1 MFALLMPTIDVLIT
15 ILFLIIVIPVL
26 QILVF
31 RLPQMRLHR
40 AQRSGHEHHAFKPK
54 LLQHDPIHFLSRRA
68 KIHRWF
74 RHDEPTFFHLRLRN
88 FQHLVY
94 AMRPNIF
101 LQLRIG
107 QIPSIDRSSNDET
120 VNIWNVFRVDTYNRR
135 FRALRAAR
143 AVRDQRRRGT
153 LARESD
159 FNRIAAVVHDDD
171 VRVHWDGRTRRRG
184 FRRGL
189 LPALRIARHYCRLKR
204 WSLSLA
210 RVFLY
215 EREGIAKILLRCEKG
230 DF

>member
-1 MFALLMPTIDVLIT
+1 MVGDSPVENRRRVREGEPDVEDASSHSFSSPFDSLLLRSAYSRRRFVKAHILFICDIVYLHHRVLV
-15 ILFLIIVIPVL
+15 LFLIIVIPVL

-40 AQRSGHEHHAFKPK
+40 AQRSGYEHHAFKPK

-74 RHDEPTFFHLRLRN
+74 RHDEPTFFYLRLRN

-159 FNRIAAVVHDDD
+159 FNRIAAVV
-171 VRVHWDGRTRRRG
+171 
-184 FRRGL
+184 
-189 LPALRIARHYCRLKR
+189 
-204 WSLSLA
+204 
-210 RVFLY
+210 
-215 EREGIAKILLRCEKG
+215 
-230 DF
+230 

>member
-1 MFALLMPTIDVLIT
+1 MVGDSPVENRRRVREGEPDVEDASSHSFSSPFDSLLFRSAYSRRRFVKVHVLFICV
-15 ILFLIIVIPVL
+15 IVYLHHRVVVVFLIVVVCLIIVIPVL

-74 RHDEPTFFHLRLRN
+74 RHNEPTFFHLRLRN

-120 VNIWNVFRVDTYNRR
+120 VNIWNFFRVYTYNRR

-143 AVRDQRRRGT
+143 AVRDQSRRGT

-159 FNRIAAVVHDDD
+159 FNRIAAVV
-171 VRVHWDGRTRRRG
+171 
-184 FRRGL
+184 
-189 LPALRIARHYCRLKR
+189 
-204 WSLSLA
+204 
-210 RVFLY
+210 
-215 EREGIAKILLRCEKG
+215 
-230 DF
+230 